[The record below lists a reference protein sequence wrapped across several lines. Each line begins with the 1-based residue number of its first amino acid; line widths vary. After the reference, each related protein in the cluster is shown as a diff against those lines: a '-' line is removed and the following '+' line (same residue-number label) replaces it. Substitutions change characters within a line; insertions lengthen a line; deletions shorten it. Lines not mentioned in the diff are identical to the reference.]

1 VLLDVHH
8 GDAGLRGKVTDR
20 TALEQALAAPPATTI
35 AGVAERLQAIDTA
48 LPLGDGV
55 SWFAKLYLEVTRSV
69 GAAVVSGSFRD
80 PVFLEQFDGAFAEI
94 FFEAMRRSLR
104 TPPAT
109 PKAWAPLIEAR
120 GAKGIAPIQFALAGM
135 NAHINR
141 DLPEAL
147 VATCERAGV
156 DLPSAEPVR
165 EDFERINMLLEE
177 TEQRVK
183 KWFATDFVDF
193 VDVALGDV
201 DDHIAMWNVGRARDA
216 AWVQALTL
224 WTLRGLPDL
233 QRSYLDTLDH
243 VIGFAGRGLLVPL
256 SAG

>member
-1 VLLDVHH
+1 MT
-8 GDAGLRGKVTDR
+8 AR
-20 TALEQALAAPPATTI
+20 TALEHSLAAPAPTTI
-35 AGVAERLQAIDTA
+35 AEVAQQLQAIDAA
-48 LPLGDGV
+48 LPPGDGV
-55 SWFAKLYLEVTRSV
+55 SSFAKLYLEVTRSV
-69 GAAVVSGSFRD
+69 AAAVLSGSFRD
-80 PVFLEQFDGAFAEI
+80 PVFLDQLDGAFAEL
-94 FFEAMRRSLR
+94 FFDAMRRSLR

-109 PKAWAPLIEAR
+109 PKAWAPVLEAR

-156 DLPSAEPVR
+156 DLPNAEPVH
-165 EDFERINMLLEE
+165 EDFERINPLLEAA
-177 TEQRVK
+177 EQRVK
-183 KWFATDFVDF
+183 RWFATDFVGV

-233 QRSYLDTLDH
+233 QRSYLETLDH
-243 VIGFAGRGLLVPL
+243 VVGFAGRGLLVPIAE
-256 SAG
+256 S